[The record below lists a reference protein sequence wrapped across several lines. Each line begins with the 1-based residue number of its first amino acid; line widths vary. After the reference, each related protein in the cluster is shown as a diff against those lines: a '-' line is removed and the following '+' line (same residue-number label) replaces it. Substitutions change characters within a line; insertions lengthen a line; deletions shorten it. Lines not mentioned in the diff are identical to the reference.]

1 MKELNEGII
10 EKKII
15 IGGDEVNA
23 VSFDGRGAI
32 FRNKP
37 NAPVS
42 DFALLLGMKI
52 DRRIQYPFDCTYPCG
67 KKVNIDRKGGA
78 NDGARPVLPI
88 NDLIKLGAN
97 IKIEDKEIIFG
108 EFPQTVV
115 KDKKLI
121 STLEEKL
128 NKKELWKTD
137 KKFNLPSGDNTLNT
151 KPIVEYEYQG
161 KRYVRYESN
170 VNLSNPNFNYK
181 EDKAYWVEV
190 EPVKWEIKG
199 NRAITSN
206 FILSNL
212 CYIMAHAY
220 LEVFMQDITKNY
232 KQNRLSE
239 LKAEKERIEALIE
252 QLQKE
257 TDAFTRKLK

>member
-15 IGGDEVNA
+15 IGGDQVNA

-37 NAPVS
+37 NVPVS
-42 DFALLLGMKI
+42 DFALLLGMQI

-121 STLEEKL
+121 LLIKEILYAQPRTKGLEIGNYTSQMFANIYLNEIDQYIKHKL
-128 NKKELWKTD
+128 HVRTILIY
-137 KKFNLPSGDNTLNT
+137 LLN
-151 KPIVEYEYQG
+151 
-161 KRYVRYESN
+161 
-170 VNLSNPNFNYK
+170 
-181 EDKAYWVEV
+181 
-190 EPVKWEIKG
+190 VKL
-199 NRAITSN
+199 R
-206 FILSNL
+206 
-212 CYIMAHAY
+212 
-220 LEVFMQDITKNY
+220 
-232 KQNRLSE
+232 
-239 LKAEKERIEALIE
+239 
-252 QLQKE
+252 
-257 TDAFTRKLK
+257 